1 MIEVRHDI
9 HILLFCS
16 RFSEVSQSIHHVITS
31 GIEPVGRP
39 FPAIGTLRTTLKVGL
54 LAYFSWHL
62 QGSKFENGVSMF
74 GAANEGCNG
83 GRSYFL
89 GYQMKDK
96 ILLDYFHL

>member
-1 MIEVRHDI
+1 MIEVCDDI
-9 HILLFCS
+9 HILLFGS
-16 RFSEVSQSIHHVITS
+16 RLSEVSQSIHHVITS
-31 GIEPVGRP
+31 GNEPVGRP
-39 FPAIGTLRTTLKVGL
+39 FPVIGTLRTTLKLGL
-54 LAYFSWHL
+54 LANFSWHL
-62 QGSKFENGVSMF
+62 QGSKFGNGVSMF